1 MASWKEY
8 LFTKRKFSW
17 GKKIYLRQTTFF
29 KILGHGNVRDSA
41 CHPSWSQI
49 QFLTRMGS
57 EVLGRFYKQES
68 FYPISGFAKCFSWF
82 VPHISLM
89 WLFAVQDFH
98 FWYLFGPPP
107 HSPFSKEIPCKEEGG
122 WQQRM
127 QFGTSNFLAKTRLR
141 ATLCH
146 HFKFWHQEGNWS
158 FIPRLNSPGIIARFI
173 F

>member
-17 GKKIYLRQTTFF
+17 GKKIYLRETTFF
-29 KILGHGNVRDSA
+29 KSLGHGNVRDSA
-41 CHPSWSQI
+41 RHPSWSQI

-57 EVLGRFYKQES
+57 KVLGRFYKQES

-98 FWYLFGPPP
+98 FWYLLGPPP
-107 HSPFSKEIPCKEEGG
+107 IVHFQK
-122 WQQRM
+122 RY
-127 QFGTSNFLAKTRLR
+127 LAKRKVDDSRECSLGLVISSQKQDYAQHFAIILNFDIRKETGRLY
-141 ATLCH
+141 H
-146 HFKFWHQEGNWS
+146 G
-158 FIPRLNSPGIIARFI
+158 
-173 F
+173 